1 MYFYLPVALTSIN
14 SFVTVGIGLIVG
26 ILTGIFGVGGGW
38 LITPLLMMLGITPTV
53 AVATGAN
60 QMVASA
66 TSGAYAHYKLGNV
79 DFKMGWCLLIGS
91 FFGGFIG
98 AGALKVL
105 TAMGNADFLIKI
117 TYVILLG
124 IVGAFMLMDTLS
136 KMRRRHTG
144 HYERGDSKQAGFLKN
159 LPLQIYFEKSAV
171 AHSLFV
177 PIFFGG
183 IVGILA
189 GIMGVGGGFLM
200 IPVMV
205 YMLRMPIHVV
215 VGTSLFII
223 LFTSIEVTFLQ
234 AYINHSVD
242 FILAVLLM
250 LGSTIGTQIG
260 VSFGKKLKGEHLKL
274 FLAFILLAV
283 ALQMTLQ
290 LIMSPSVLLAIAGV
304 H

>member
-14 SFVTVGIGLIVG
+14 SLLTIGVGFIVG

-66 TSGAYAHYKLGNV
+66 TSGAYAHYRLGNV
-79 DFKMGWCLLIGS
+79 DFKMGWCLLGGS
-91 FFGGFIG
+91 FIGGFIG
-98 AGALKVL
+98 AEILKIL
-105 TAMGNADFLIKI
+105 NTIGNAGFVIKI
-117 TYVILLG
+117 TYVLLLG
-124 IVGAFMLMDTLS
+124 IVGIYMLTDALS
-136 KMRRRHTG
+136 KMKRKPVE
-144 HYERGDSKQAGFLKN
+144 YEEKQSRLAAFLKG
-159 LPLQIYFEKSAV
+159 LPFQVYFEKSGV
-171 AHSLFV
+171 SHSLLV
-177 PIFFGG
+177 PAFLGG

-200 IPVMV
+200 IPIMV
-205 YMLRMPIHVV
+205 YMLRMPMHVV

-234 AYINHSVD
+234 AYTNHSVD
-242 FILAVLLM
+242 FILAVLL
-250 LGSTIGTQIG
+250 LVGSTVGTQIG
-260 VSFGKKLKGEHLKL
+260 VFFGKRLKGRHLKI
-274 FLAFILLAV
+274 FLALILLLVAAEMILQLILRPSILLA
-283 ALQMTLQ
+283 
-290 LIMSPSVLLAIAGV
+290 PGG